1 MKALAIAACIAGC
14 VPQPSAATVYT
25 TGATGGGW
33 TSSSEKGP
41 RGDHDL
47 LTAGLV
53 TLGAGYVGSVVGTQI
68 SLNVILNDVD
78 RSYSTVI
85 GSDMW
90 IPVIGPLLALSDN
103 EGQVYDSCKLIHTN
117 CDDTHVFTVAI
128 AVGAAAQV
136 TGAVLAVIGFTRS
149 RHGGNAGSTGFAIV
163 PQSNGFAVAGRF

>member
-1 MKALAIAACIAGC
+1 MKALAIAAGVAGC

-41 RGDHDL
+41 PDDHGL

-68 SLNVILNDVD
+68 SLNVILNSED
-78 RSYSTVI
+78 RSYSGVI

-90 IPVIGPLLALSDN
+90 IPVLGPLMALSDN
-103 EGQVYDSCKLIHTN
+103 EGQVYDSCRLVHTN
-117 CDDTHVFTVAI
+117 CNDTHLFTLAI

-136 TGAVLAVIGFTRS
+136 TGAVLTIMGFTRTS
-149 RHGGNAGSTGFAIV
+149 HGGKAGPTRFAIV
-163 PQSNGFAVAGRF
+163 PQSNGFAVAGHF